1 MPFFNGSYNNDY
13 VNLVTEYGDVIMAQ
27 IYGHEHTDTFRLF
40 SGPSASHQS
49 VGFLAPSVTPWQS
62 SPLFGGTAI
71 NPSLRLYLYNKIT
84 LLDYNQYH
92 LNLSKL
98 NNTLH
103 KGDLV
108 KAKGAKD
115 SVDSSHATGET
126 VPTWELYYEASKM
139 YGVTTLDYSN
149 MSEVYEKLKANNSL
163 FQEYYLMN
171 SAGYNHGPCDSWCK
185 KNQLCAIANLHITD
199 LKRCMAE
206 SDMHDSLKE
215 GLYKTVSL
223 QGRGSFHLRPHS
235 SSNFLIALVAL
246 SMILMVILAITLAIM
261 LVLLVVKK
269 KQPLP
274 ARRNLPV
281 TDLTLSHRGKK
292 YSQLV

>member
-1 MPFFNGSYNNDY
+1 MW
-13 VNLVTEYGDVIMAQ
+13 GDVEPTISV
-27 IYGHEHTDTFRLF
+27 HEFYILLIHT
-40 SGPSASHQS
+40 ASHQS
-49 VGFLAPSVTPWQS
+49 VGFLAPSVTPWQAA
-62 SPLFGGTAI
+62 PQYGGTAI
-71 NPSLRLYLYNKIT
+71 NPSLRLYLYNKRT

-98 NNTLH
+98 NNTVH

-108 KAKGAKD
+108 KDNAAKD
-115 SVDSSHATGET
+115 SVDSSRASGEA
-126 VPTWELYYEASKM
+126 VPTWELYYEASKI
-139 YGVTTLDYSN
+139 YGVTALDYSN
-149 MSEVYEKLKANNSL
+149 MAEVYEKLKANNSL

-171 SAGYNHGPCDSWCK
+171 SAGYNHGPCGSWCK
-185 KNQLCAIANLHITD
+185 KNQLCAIANLHIKD
-199 LKRCMAE
+199 LEQCITQ
-206 SDMHDSLKE
+206 SDMDDNSNI
-215 GLYKTVSL
+215 GLYKAVNS
-223 QGRGSFHLRPHS
+223 QGRGSYHLRPDS

-246 SMILMVILAITLAIM
+246 SMILMVVLAITLAIM
-261 LVLLVVKK
+261 LVLLVVRK